1 MLLRFRSATAP
12 CAAPLPSLPPPEEA
26 NPVDA
31 VLLAEY
37 DPARSAAW
45 AGAAPPLW
53 TAPAAQLDL
62 WARSAQ
68 AVAATEERE
77 GSPFRARGFLVR
89 PVAGPGAARVL
100 DEFCTRTH
108 RTLTG
113 RGMNG
118 RAYGLYDPGGHLV
131 GVANFAPPSNH
142 RTAEGMQV
150 RAPGD
155 GDLSLP
161 ARAQV
166 TYTQRELLDCVRLC
180 VAEQTPSGV
189 PLGTGAESFLYAAC
203 LRTFLDENRTLW
215 RAIRMAELGLPLPRP
230 EARLLARGASFV
242 RVVRSFAETA
252 VGVGSPYAATGAW
265 YLGTTRVET
274 VWDGRR
280 SGESITRRSLAKL
293 RSAGDGHVHQVLRAA
308 WEGSAGVAI
317 ARDAATGATLA
328 AYPLDEVRAAV
339 PDGLSPAA
347 RERALAGAWRRLAAA
362 WSKQLTGPVR
372 WDLRADTSGYEPRSS
387 SPKHRYATFLANR
400 PYYVLELA
408 RRCRY
413 LRSSILQA
421 EAVWYS
427 EAARWPRGIGF
438 GWPRPPQALRR
449 PEYPRL
455 PPVPPHRDDFG
466 DIRAWCGPTC
476 GGWEGCAGPGDPVG
490 G

>member
-1 MLLRFRSATAP
+1 MSMLLRLPFPPRDAP
-12 CAAPLPSLPPPEEA
+12 VPSFHPAPVEPDPLDEA
-26 NPVDA
+26 LVA
-31 VLLAEY
+31 GY
-37 DPARSAAW
+37 DPAHSAAW

-62 WARSAQ
+62 WAGAAQ
-68 AVAATEERE
+68 AIAATEERE
-77 GSPFRARGFLVR
+77 GSPFRARGFIVR
-89 PVAGPGAARVL
+89 AVSGPGAARVL

-118 RAYGLYDPGGHLV
+118 RAYGLYAPDGHLV

-150 RAPGD
+150 QAPGD
-155 GDLSLP
+155 HRLASR

-180 VAEQTPSGV
+180 VAEETPSGI

-215 RAIRMAELGLPLPRP
+215 RALRMAEIGLPLPRP
-230 EARLLARGASFV
+230 EARLLLRGATFI

-265 YLGTTRVET
+265 YLGTTRAET
-274 VWDGRR
+274 VWVGRR

-293 RSAGDGHVHQVLRAA
+293 QGAGDGHVHQVLRAA
-308 WEGSAGVAI
+308 WEGSAGVAV
-317 ARDAATGATLA
+317 AHHAATGATLA
-328 AYPLDEVRAAV
+328 AYPLDAVRAAV
-339 PDGLSPAA
+339 PDGLPPAA
-347 RERALAGAWRRLAAA
+347 RQRALAGAWRGLAAA
-362 WSKQLTGPVR
+362 WSSQLPAPVC
-372 WDLRADTSGYEPRSS
+372 WDLQADTSGYKPRPT

-400 PYYVLELA
+400 PFYVLELA

-413 LRSSILQA
+413 LRSAILQA
-421 EAVWYS
+421 EAAWYS
-427 EAARWPRGIGF
+427 EATRWPRGIGY

-449 PEYPRL
+449 PEYPGRPAI
-455 PPVPPHRDDFG
+455 PPDLEDRG
-466 DIRAWCGPTC
+466 DSR
-476 GGWEGCAGPGDPVG
+476 V
-490 G
+490 